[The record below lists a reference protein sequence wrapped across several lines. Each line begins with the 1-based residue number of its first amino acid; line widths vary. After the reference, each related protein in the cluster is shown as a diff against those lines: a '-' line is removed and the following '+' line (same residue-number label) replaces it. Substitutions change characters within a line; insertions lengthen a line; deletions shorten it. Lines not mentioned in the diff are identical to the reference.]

1 MTTDPNAAQEQF
13 PLPPEGDEAL
23 DEGAETGPEPVA
35 SVAPLELI
43 PEAEESEE
51 DDLQQIIAG
60 LGDAAAEDLERSG
73 RAVPVSPSVVEAGQ
87 EAAEQPEAIAEETVG
102 ETAGVDVS
110 PEEPAVPGENELPVP
125 DEAVAAAGEAKHELV
140 PEPEPVL
147 ASEPDPGT
155 ASARVSVW
163 PFVAY
168 EALWV
173 AYAAILAWQL
183 TLLPEGVAT
192 YDSALYRPALY
203 IGVALTALGPI
214 VSLVTW
220 LVTRHNADVRR
231 GLFASALLYG
241 ALATLLGV
249 VLWWTALIGA
259 DYLRLGSLL

>member
-1 MTTDPNAAQEQF
+1 M
-13 PLPPEGDEAL
+13 
-23 DEGAETGPEPVA
+23 
-35 SVAPLELI
+35 
-43 PEAEESEE
+43 
-51 DDLQQIIAG
+51 
-60 LGDAAAEDLERSG
+60 
-73 RAVPVSPSVVEAGQ
+73 SPSVVEAGQ
-87 EAAEQPEAIAEETVG
+87 EIAEQPDAIAVEAVD

-110 PEEPAVPGENELPVP
+110 PEESAVPDENASPVP
-125 DEAVAAAGEAKHELV
+125 DEAVTVATESEPKPE

-147 ASEPDPGT
+147 ASEPEPGT
-155 ASARVSVW
+155 ASARVSIW

-173 AYAAILAWQL
+173 AYAALLAWQL

-192 YDSALYRPALY
+192 YDSAIYRPALY
-203 IGVALTALGPI
+203 VGVALTALGPI

-220 LVTRHNADVRR
+220 LVTRHNAAVRR

-241 ALATLLGV
+241 AVATLLGV